1 VHKLTTSGI
10 YLASLFFKLK
20 LQIMKHF
27 IVAGIFVMVAMI
39 SSTNSY
45 AQQGDPAARQAQMK
59 QKLMT
64 DLKMT
69 DVQADS
75 VVSISMSYMPQRRA
89 IYQDQSLSQDDKQAK
104 MKAITD
110 QVDKRIQPI
119 LGDSLFKQYQDWRTK
134 NMQQMRAGRPN
145 NS

>member
-1 VHKLTTSGI
+1 
-10 YLASLFFKLK
+10 
-20 LQIMKHF
+20 MKHF

>member
-1 VHKLTTSGI
+1 
-10 YLASLFFKLK
+10 
-20 LQIMKHF
+20 MKHF
-27 IVAGIFVMVAMI
+27 IVAGIFLMVAMI
-39 SSTNSY
+39 TSVNGY

-75 VVSISMSYMPQRRA
+75 VVSISMSYSPQRRA
-89 IYQDQSLSQDDKQAK
+89 IFQDQSLSQDDKQAK
-104 MKAITD
+104 MKVITD
-110 QVDKRIQPI
+110 QADKRIQPI

-134 NMQQMRAGRPN
+134 NMQQMRAGRPG